1 MPRTFV
7 DALITEKS
15 LSYVSQSDGGQLL
28 DMLLRNAPED
38 SQVKNVCAKL
48 SVELSDKV
56 DAVVDLLGIS
66 KRRFLEAAIID
77 AVDKAHQ
84 IMEAE
89 GVLEANAL
97 QVKQAGGEA

>member
-1 MPRTFV
+1 MSRTLV

-15 LSYVSQSDGGQLL
+15 LSYIACANNSELV

-38 SQVKNVCAKL
+38 AQVKNVCAKL

-77 AVDKAHQ
+77 AVEKAHA
-84 IMEAE
+84 IMDAE
-89 GVLEANAL
+89 GVFEANDAL
-97 QVKQAGGEA
+97 TAQRGEE